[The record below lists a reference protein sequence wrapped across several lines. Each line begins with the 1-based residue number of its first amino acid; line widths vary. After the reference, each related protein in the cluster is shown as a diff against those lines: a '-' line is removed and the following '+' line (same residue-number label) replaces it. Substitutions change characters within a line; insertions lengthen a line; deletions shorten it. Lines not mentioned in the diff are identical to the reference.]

1 MKCNHA
7 LTDANNPTG
16 NSWKHGCAL
25 CEIDQLKQKYDELLE
40 KHSDLSCRHEMV
52 LLRLEMSE
60 GKIIYFI
67 G

>member
-16 NSWKHGCAL
+16 KSWKHGCAL
-25 CEIDQLKQKYDELLE
+25 CEIERLKYEYVALLKEHSELL
-40 KHSDLSCRHEMV
+40 STHETA
-52 LLRLEMSE
+52 LLRLEMSQ
-60 GKIIYFI
+60 GKIIDFT